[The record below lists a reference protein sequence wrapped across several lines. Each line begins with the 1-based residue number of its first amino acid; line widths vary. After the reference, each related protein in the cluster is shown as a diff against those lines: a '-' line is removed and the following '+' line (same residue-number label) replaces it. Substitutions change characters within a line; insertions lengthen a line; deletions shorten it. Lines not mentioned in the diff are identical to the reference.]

1 MTFTNLD
8 LDLISERNARL
19 LHDVRAERFRRRSR
33 KDRVPRSGAH
43 WIAKLFRQPQVI
55 GQETTAEEV

>member
-1 MTFTNLD
+1 MQAMNLD

-19 LHDVRAERFRRRSR
+19 VHEVRAERFRRRSR
-33 KDRVPRSGAH
+33 TDRGPRPGARR
-43 WIAKLFRQPQVI
+43 IAKFFQQHRVI